1 MNKRT
6 PASTRGKEQD
16 MKKTQT
22 DARPRTALVTGASSG
37 MGREFCRRLAAEGEC
52 DELWLV
58 ARRREPMERLAEELG
73 LPCRVI
79 AADLATEEGL
89 AALKAAL
96 AEGTPRLSW
105 VVPAAGFGVFGRFD
119 EVSDEDVFKMID
131 LNVKG
136 AVAVTRMAIPYIGRG
151 GHIVELGS
159 GSVFCP
165 LPNFNIYASS
175 KVFILHFS
183 RALREELKHLGVS
196 CTVFCPGWVDTGFFS
211 VADKEGD
218 EVHKPP
224 LKKRKPLLRA
234 DRVVRGAVRAAR
246 RGRALYTTNWFTK
259 AEHLLSKLL
268 PASWMIAMWKS
279 MQNKK

>member
-1 MNKRT
+1 
-6 PASTRGKEQD
+6 
-16 MKKTQT
+16 
-22 DARPRTALVTGASSG
+22 
-37 MGREFCRRLAAEGEC
+37 
-52 DELWLV
+52 
-58 ARRREPMERLAEELG
+58 MERLAEELG

-105 VVPAAGFGVFGRFD
+105 VVSAAGFGVFGRFD

-183 RALREELKHLGVS
+183 RALREELKHLGIS
-196 CTVFCPGWVDTGFFS
+196 CTVFCPGWVDTEMLNHESNGQKIRFPGMVTPGKV
-211 VADKEGD
+211 VAKALKDAGK
-218 EVHKPP
+218 HKDISLSSCYNAYLRLYSKYMPTSIVM
-224 LKKRKPLLRA
+224 KQWVKGIRKY
-234 DRVVRGAVRAAR
+234 VR
-246 RGRALYTTNWFTK
+246 T
-259 AEHLLSKLL
+259 
-268 PASWMIAMWKS
+268 
-279 MQNKK
+279 

>member
-1 MNKRT
+1 
-6 PASTRGKEQD
+6 
-16 MKKTQT
+16 MKDTQT
-22 DARPRTALVTGASSG
+22 DARPRVALITGASSG
-37 MGREFCRRLAAEGEC
+37 MGREFARRLAAEGEC

-58 ARRREPMERLAEELG
+58 ARRRGALEELSAELG

-79 AADLATEEGL
+79 PADLSTDAGL
-89 AALKAAL
+89 SALKEAL
-96 AEGTPRLSW
+96 DEAKPRLSW
-105 VVPAAGFGVFGRFD
+105 MICAAGFGVFGRYD

-136 AVAVTRMAIPYIGRG
+136 AVAVTRMTIPYIGRG

-183 RALREELKHLGVS
+183 RALREELKHLGIS
-196 CTVFCPGWVDTGFFS
+196 CTVFCPGWVDTGFFG

-218 EVHKPP
+218 GVHKPP
-224 LKKRKPLLRA
+224 MKKRKPLLRA
-234 DRVVRGAVRAAR
+234 DRVVRGAVKAAK
-246 RGRALYTTNWFTK
+246 RGRALYTTNWYTK
-259 AEHLLSKLL
+259 LEHTLSKLL
-268 PASWMIAMWKS
+268 PASWMIAAWKS
-279 MQNKK
+279 MQNRK